1 MSGSDPSADAT
12 VLSESVLSESVLSES
27 VLSESVQLPRTH
39 RRQPEE
45 REQGVQPLA
54 ILMQRLQL
62 SAHDLVSA
70 SPRQLTHKMVSRAV
84 KGRWLTINS
93 RRQVH
98 EAFCLAT
105 GTSPLISELFN
116 Y

>member
-12 VLSESVLSESVLSES
+12 VP
-27 VLSESVQLPRTH
+27 SESVQLPRTH

-70 SPRQLTHKMVSRAV
+70 SPRQLTHKMV
-84 KGRWLTINS
+84 
-93 RRQVH
+93 
-98 EAFCLAT
+98 
-105 GTSPLISELFN
+105 
-116 Y
+116 

>member
-12 VLSESVLSESVLSES
+12 VLSES

-105 GTSPLISELFN
+105 GTAPLISELFN

>member
-1 MSGSDPSADAT
+1 MSGSDPSANDT
-12 VLSESVLSESVLSES
+12 VHSESVQSESVH
-27 VLSESVQLPRTH
+27 SESVQLPRTH

>member
-1 MSGSDPSADAT
+1 MSGSDPSADAAELSEP
-12 VLSESVLSESVLSES
+12 VLSEPVPVDSAQML
-27 VLSESVQLPRTH
+27 RTH
-39 RRQPEE
+39 RRPPED
-45 REQGVQPLA
+45 RQQGIQPLA
-54 ILMQRLQL
+54 ALMKRLQL

-70 SPRQLTHKMVSRAV
+70 SPRQLTHKMVSRAI

-105 GTSPLISELFN
+105 GTAPLISELFN

>member
-12 VLSESVLSESVLSES
+12 VP
-27 VLSESVQLPRTH
+27 SESVQLPRTH

>member
-12 VLSESVLSESVLSES
+12 EISDSAHSDSAQV
-27 VLSESVQLPRTH
+27 PRTH

-54 ILMQRLQL
+54 ALMQRLHL
-62 SAHDLVSA
+62 SAHDLVTA
-70 SPRQLTHKMVSRAV
+70 SPRQLTHKMVARAI

-98 EAFCLAT
+98 EAYCLAT
-105 GTSPLISELFN
+105 GTAPLISELFN

>member
-1 MSGSDPSADAT
+1 MSDSDHSTDSAAPPD
-12 VLSESVLSESVLSES
+12 L
-27 VLSESVQLPRTH
+27 LPADPLPADPALLQRTH
-39 RRQPEE
+39 RRQPED

-54 ILMQRLQL
+54 ALMQTLQL
-62 SAHDLVSA
+62 SASDLVSA

-84 KGRWLTINS
+84 RGRWLTINS

-105 GTSPLISELFN
+105 GTAPHISQLFN

>member
-12 VLSESVLSESVLSES
+12 VLSESVQSESVH
-27 VLSESVQLPRTH
+27 SESVQLPRTH

>member
-12 VLSESVLSESVLSES
+12 VLSESVH
-27 VLSESVQLPRTH
+27 SESVQLPRTH

>member
-12 VLSESVLSESVLSES
+12 VLSESVLSESVH
-27 VLSESVQLPRTH
+27 SESVQLPRTH

-105 GTSPLISELFN
+105 GTAPLISELFN

>member
-12 VLSESVLSESVLSES
+12 VLSESVLSESVH
-27 VLSESVQLPRTH
+27 SESVQLPRTH